1 MKYKLAISVIILVC
15 AAIAFAGCT
24 TPSPSTPS
32 ATATG
37 SGAASATAGAGAM
50 VTQPTDAIPEYNEVT
65 VDVGEKDYLGKIPV
79 TFQGGKGLISV
90 KKIDVKLTRTDG
102 STQTATVGI
111 KKGDEVELDGTRGSG
126 SLNGQPDR
134 VEVWVTMNNGQTY
147 KVADVLREYRTRG

>member
-1 MKYKLAISVIILVC
+1 MNSKLVVSAIVLVC
-15 AAIAFAGCT
+15 AAVIFAGCT
-24 TPSPSTPS
+24 SPQGGTASTATTSGTAGTPS
-32 ATATG
+32 
-37 SGAASATAGAGAM
+37 GAGAL